1 MLGVVMVIHN
11 NDLYLRDTF
20 LTCLYHLPRLRFN
33 TCLYPVVWG
42 MSSSKRPI
50 GRHNR
55 NNTNEGSNDSIP
67 PKFQK
72 GDRSR
77 RMWSIREEEILV
89 ASLLELV
96 ARGWKSDNGFRS
108 GYLGKIEDSIRKKF
122 PNSDI
127 KGTPHV
133 VSKISSW
140 KKNYSSLRGILVR
153 SGVGFNVHGDYKIDI
168 DDDQWAQVV
177 QADNNAKFMRNKSW
191 PFWEDW
197 KCIFG
202 KDRATGGGA
211 EPVEKATAEVRAQL
225 AGGSQCNQKDY
236 HPSFEDFLGDEL
248 PNLTPESEHQN
259 SSSGHNDQPESTTKS
274 GTLKRKLN
282 PSDTS
287 LMEFLGNLHAETNSR
302 LDVISSRIGYEF
314 DLGKARQEV
323 FDKLGGV
330 DELTLDQ
337 RYDLCDIL
345 GDKPQRL
352 EVFMGMPANA
362 RLGYVLRLIQHNH
375 GTI

>member
-1 MLGVVMVIHN
+1 MKPIANVLKRGAAAGQGRRCDDVPALTRVTAVRATA
-11 NDLYLRDTF
+11 NDEAAEL
-20 LTCLYHLPRLRFN
+20 LP
-33 TCLYPVVWG
+33 Y
-42 MSSSKRPI
+42 
-50 GRHNR
+50 
-55 NNTNEGSNDSIP
+55 
-67 PKFQK
+67 
-72 GDRSR
+72 GD
-77 RMWSIREEEILV
+77 
-89 ASLLELV
+89 
-96 ARGWKSDNGFRS
+96 GGF
-108 GYLGKIEDSIRKKF
+108 
-122 PNSDI
+122 
-127 KGTPHV
+127 TA
-133 VSKISSW
+133 
-140 KKNYSSLRGILVR
+140 SLRGILGR

-191 PFWEDW
+191 PFWKDW

-202 KDRATGGGA
+202 KDRATGGGT
-211 EPVEKATAEVRAQL
+211 EPVEKATAEVRSQL

-259 SSSGHNDQPESTTKS
+259 SSSAHNDQPESTTKS
-274 GTLKRKLN
+274 GALKRKLN

-287 LMEFLGNLHAETNSR
+287 LMEFLGNLHAEINSR

-330 DELTLDQ
+330 DRLTLDK

-352 EVFMGMPANA
+352 EVFMGMPTNA
-362 RLGYVLRLIQHNH
+362 RVRAQAYSAQPWNNLKCYL
-375 GTI
+375 